1 MEHISLFSQS
11 IKGNFEGLA
20 DIINEKLLP
29 ILEDL
34 KEIMG
39 GVAEKEELLESLN
52 NTENTSSNNSND
64 SSNNS
69 NDSSNKSKDM
79 TQKDIGG
86 DEHRDINKYGNIRD
100 LDGKRDIGDIIS
112 QLDEVIRIFK
122 FDGAKVRI

>member
-64 SSNNS
+64 SSN
-69 NDSSNKSKDM
+69 KSKDM